1 MILGIQRVQRNDVP
15 LRRAEDTLVVVDD
28 DDVADRGAVV
38 EQAGSKINETF
49 AVLHSLYRCR
59 RVIIL
64 LQDLVGMEGVA
75 QVGHFVA
82 DAVKAVAQLHEHR
95 MHERRRFLLRHPLC
109 AAVKHRRQ
117 NHHRQHRAGRQQRH
131 LAAQRTEMLAHMSAH
146 TPFLMR
152 CAVRARRLP
161 EICFEGGGKVVI
173 VAVPRLPRDF
183 GDAHGRRDNQ
193 RLRALHAVAG

>member
-1 MILGIQRVQRNDVP
+1 M
-15 LRRAEDTLVVVDD
+15 TM
-28 DDVADRGAVV
+28 ADRGAVV

-64 LQDLVGMEGVA
+64 LQNLVGMEGAA

-82 DAVKAVAQLHEHR
+82 DAVKTVAQLHEHR
-95 MHERRRFLLRHPLC
+95 MHERRCFLLRHPLG
-109 AAVKHRRQ
+109 AAVKHR
-117 NHHRQHRAGRQQRH
+117 RQHRAGRQQHH
-131 LAAQRTEMLAHMSAH
+131 LAAQRSEMLAHMSAH

-161 EICFEGGGKVVI
+161 EIRFEGSGKVVV

-183 GDAHGRRDNQ
+183 GDAHGCRDNQ
-193 RLRALHAVAG
+193 RPRTLHAVAG